1 MAREVP
7 DELWLVESFLNSV
20 DVESGQDD
28 LDSVPRFRRWLRDHG
43 RPAAA
48 AQLTAA
54 DLELA
59 RELRAGLRHV
69 VRAHGEPDSGGV
81 HSGGADADGA
91 DPDGADPGGIA
102 RVDALAGRVPL
113 RARFAGGGVTLAPAA
128 AGVAGVLGEVL
139 GAVALADRGGAWRR
153 LKLCRDGGC
162 QQVFYDR
169 SKNGSRCW
177 CSMEVCGNRS
187 KTRAYRT
194 RRRTGPP
201 SSAERAG

>member
-28 LDSVPRFRRWLRDHG
+28 LDSVPRFRRWLRYHG

-69 VRAHGEPDSGGV
+69 VRAHGEPDPGGV
-81 HSGGADADGA
+81 RPGGA
-91 DPDGADPGGIA
+91 DPDGAGPGGIA
-102 RVDALAGRVPL
+102 RVDALAERVPL

-128 AGVAGVLGEVL
+128 AGVVGVLGEVL